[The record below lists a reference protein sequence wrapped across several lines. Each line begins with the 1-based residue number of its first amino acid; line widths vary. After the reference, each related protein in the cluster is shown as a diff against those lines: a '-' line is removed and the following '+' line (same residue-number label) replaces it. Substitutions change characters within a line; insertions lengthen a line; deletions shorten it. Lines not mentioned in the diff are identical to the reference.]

1 MEQASKVFYKI
12 ANVFNWITVVL
23 GLIVIV
29 FSILGGMGVNLG
41 ADVNNTLG
49 WSNIGVGIWLVVLSV
64 VLIILTRIAYKKGSS
79 SGWDILFLVLG
90 LLDGNLF
97 YVLGGLFGLL
107 AKK

>member
-12 ANVFNWITVVL
+12 ANVFNWIAVVL

-41 ADVNNTLG
+41 ADVKNTLG
-49 WSNIGVGIWLVVLSV
+49 WSSIGVGIWLVVLSV